1 MERQIQGMSSVR
13 LPLDTPS
20 MEDESHGPTNLPK
33 RIQAFCQERKEKRK
47 YEWESLKMTLE
58 KNERE

>member
-1 MERQIQGMSSVR
+1 MERWIQGMSSVR

-47 YEWESLKMTLE
+47 CKWESLKIALE
-58 KNERE
+58 K